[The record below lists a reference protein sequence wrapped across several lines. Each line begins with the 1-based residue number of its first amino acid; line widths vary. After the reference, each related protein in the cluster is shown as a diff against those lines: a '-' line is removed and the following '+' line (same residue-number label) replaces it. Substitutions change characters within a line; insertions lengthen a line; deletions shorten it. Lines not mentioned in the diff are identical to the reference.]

1 LSDSLVGLID
11 SVIKGL
17 IGNYGA
23 FFVVTPLPVH
33 ALCLY
38 FHAFFGILI
47 NGGTIMATLQV
58 REIDDRLYEFI
69 KTSAKLQNRSISQEV
84 ITILQNYCTSSQKQH
99 KNATEEFLALTGA
112 WHDDQDAQAI
122 VDKIRCNRNNSTR
135 FGANN
140 GIFD

>member
-1 LSDSLVGLID
+1 
-11 SVIKGL
+11 
-17 IGNYGA
+17 
-23 FFVVTPLPVH
+23 
-33 ALCLY
+33 
-38 FHAFFGILI
+38 
-47 NGGTIMATLQV
+47 MATLQV

-122 VDKIRCNRNNSTR
+122 VDKIRCGRNNSPR